1 MHSEKAYRKT
11 RNGGEKLSEKEKD
24 IIKTMAEALPKMSE
38 MDKGY
43 FLGYAEAMVA
53 QKKKGEDDI
62 YSAGKEEASKA
73 KPTFNDIR
81 KEHGLGPVE
90 GGDVVLTKE

>member
-1 MHSEKAYRKT
+1 M
-11 RNGGEKLSEKEKD
+11 SEKEKD

-53 QKKKGEDDI
+53 QKGK
-62 YSAGKEEASKA
+62 KEEEARAAMDKEVINNECQSK
-73 KPTFNDIR
+73 T
-81 KEHGLGPVE
+81 
-90 GGDVVLTKE
+90 

>member
-1 MHSEKAYRKT
+1 M
-11 RNGGEKLSEKEKD
+11 SEKEKD

-53 QKKKGEDDI
+53 QKDKKEEEARAAMDKDP
-62 YSAGKEEASKA
+62 GKEE
-73 KPTFNDIR
+73 
-81 KEHGLGPVE
+81 EEVE
-90 GGDVVLTKE
+90 